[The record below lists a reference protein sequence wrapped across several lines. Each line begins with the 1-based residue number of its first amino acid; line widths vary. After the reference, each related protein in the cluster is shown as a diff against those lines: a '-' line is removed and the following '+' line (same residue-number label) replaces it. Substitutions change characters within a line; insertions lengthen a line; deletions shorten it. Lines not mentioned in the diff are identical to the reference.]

1 MSTTRLDTDEIESTR
16 TEKFLAVILT
26 VFLLVGSIWLYLKV
40 GDWVEHDDPYSS
52 MTTSQQA
59 VIDASNDASMD
70 YDKAARRQETATT
83 TLDKARADYEV
94 ALQAGEP
101 AAGLKRDYQVAQK
114 QYDVAAATASSAQA
128 RSEKAQDAANKVYDD
143 VNREADR
150 IHGVRDWITAGLR
163 LLLVGG
169 WIAASFGFVRR
180 LRQRESRYLP
190 LGFATVAAGA
200 ILSIV
205 LAADYVF
212 DYINPLDLGPI
223 VIAAFG
229 ALVTVLTFIAV
240 QRRLVARIPGRRTRK
255 GECPFCGYP
264 VRDHTLDRGPH
275 CEGCGREVI
284 APCASCDEPRRVGTP
299 HCAACGAN

>member
-1 MSTTRLDTDEIESTR
+1 MSTTRLGTDEIQSTR

-40 GDWVEHDDPYSS
+40 GDWVERDDPYSS

-59 VIDASNDASMD
+59 VIDTSNDASMA
-70 YDKAARRQETATT
+70 YDKASRLQETATT

-94 ALQAGEP
+94 ALQAGDP
-101 AAGLKRDYQVAQK
+101 TAGLKRDYQQAQR
-114 QYDVAAATASSAQA
+114 QYDVAESALTTADLANVRAQN
-128 RSEKAQDAANKVYDD
+128 AANEVCDD
-143 VNREADR
+143 VNRKADR
-150 IHGVRDWITAGLR
+150 IHDRRGWITAGLR
-163 LLLVGG
+163 LLLVAG
-169 WIAASFGFVRR
+169 WITASFAFVRR
-180 LRQRESRYLP
+180 LRSRESRYLP
-190 LGFATVAAGA
+190 LGFATIATGA

-205 LAADYVF
+205 LAGDYVF

-229 ALVTVLTFIAV
+229 ALVTVVSFIAV
-240 QRRLVARIPGRRTRK
+240 QRRLVARIPGRRARK

-264 VRDHTLDRGPH
+264 VRDHGPH

-284 APCASCDEPRRVGTP
+284 APCASCAEPRRVGAP
-299 HCAACGAN
+299 YCATCGAN

>member
-26 VFLLVGSIWLYLKV
+26 VFLLVGSIWLYLKI
-40 GDWVEHDDPYSS
+40 GDWVESDDPYSS
-52 MTTSQQA
+52 MTSQQHAIVKTADDGAIAADNA
-59 VIDASNDASMD
+59 V
-70 YDKAARRQETATT
+70 RQQELATT
-83 TLDKARADYEV
+83 ALDKARADYDL
-94 ALQAGEP
+94 ALQAGDP
-101 AAGLKRDYQVAQK
+101 ITDLKRTYEHAQAT
-114 QYDVAAATASSAQA
+114 YDAAAATASSAQA
-128 RSEKAQDAANKVYDD
+128 RNEKAQDAANQVYDE
-143 VNREADR
+143 VNKKADR
-150 IHGVRDWITAGLR
+150 IHDTRGWITAGLR

-169 WIAASFGFVRR
+169 WIAGSFGLVRW

-190 LGFATVAAGA
+190 LGFATIAAGA

-205 LAADYVF
+205 FAADYVF

-229 ALVTVLTFIAV
+229 ALVTVLTFVAV

-264 VRDHTLDRGPH
+264 VRDHGPY

-284 APCASCDEPRRVGTP
+284 ASCASCDESRRVGTP
-299 HCAACGAN
+299 HCASCGAN

>member
-26 VFLLVGSIWLYLKV
+26 VFLLVGGIWMYLKI
-40 GDWVEHDDPYSS
+40 GDWVESDDPYST
-52 MTTSQQA
+52 MTPQQHA
-59 VIDASNDASMD
+59 IVKAADDASTAA
-70 YDKAARRQETATT
+70 DKAMRQQDVATT
-83 TLDKARADYEV
+83 ALDKARADYEV
-94 ALQAGEP
+94 ALQAGDPVAE
-101 AAGLKRDYQVAQK
+101 LKRDYQVAQK

-128 RSEKAQDAANKVYDD
+128 RSERAQDAASKVYDD
-143 VNREADR
+143 INKSADR
-150 IHGVRDWITAGLR
+150 IHDTRGWITAGLR

-190 LGFATVAAGA
+190 LGFATIAAGA

-229 ALVTVLTFIAV
+229 ALVTVLTFVAV

-284 APCASCDEPRRVGTP
+284 AACASCDEPRRVGTP
-299 HCAACGAN
+299 HCASCGAS

>member
-26 VFLLVGSIWLYLKV
+26 LFLLVGSIWLYLKI
-40 GDWVEHDDPYSS
+40 GDWVESDDPYSS
-52 MTTSQQA
+52 MTSQQHA
-59 VIDASNDASMD
+59 VVKTADDAAI
-70 YDKAARRQETATT
+70 AADNAMRQQELATT
-83 TLDKARADYEV
+83 ALDKARADYDL
-94 ALQAGEP
+94 ALQAGDP
-101 AAGLKRDYQVAQK
+101 TTDLKRTYRHAQAT
-114 QYDVAAATASSAQA
+114 YDAAAATASSAQA
-128 RSEKAQDAANKVYDD
+128 RNEKAQDAANRVYEE
-143 VNREADR
+143 VNKKADR
-150 IHGVRDWITAGLR
+150 IHDTRGWITAGLR

-169 WIAASFGFVRR
+169 WIAGSFGFVRR

-190 LGFATVAAGA
+190 LGFATIAAGA

-205 LAADYVF
+205 FAADYVF

-229 ALVTVLTFIAV
+229 ALVTVLTFVAV

-264 VRDHTLDRGPH
+264 VRDHGPH

-284 APCASCDEPRRVGTP
+284 AACATCEQPRRVGTP
-299 HCAACGAN
+299 HCASCGAN